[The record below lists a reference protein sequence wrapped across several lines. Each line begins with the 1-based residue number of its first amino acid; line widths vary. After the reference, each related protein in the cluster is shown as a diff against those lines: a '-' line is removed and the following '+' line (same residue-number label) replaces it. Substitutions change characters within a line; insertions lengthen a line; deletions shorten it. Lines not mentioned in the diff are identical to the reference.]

1 MLVLLPWS
9 RLSFFFF
16 LFEGGKNI
24 PRSNLQTSAHSPSLS
39 VAAVHSLTLHIYRH
53 KFTPVLRRKKISGG
67 KPQQREIRGQAAQVG
82 PRLGRKKN
90 PNKHQKCYISQEMHF
105 HCCTQPTPFSCF
117 TDLHLFE
124 VVLQR
129 RSIHKQGRIKIWQ
142 RFQGL
147 PEQRRCVR

>member
-1 MLVLLPWS
+1 MEPPV
-9 RLSFFFF
+9 FFFF
-16 LFEGGKNI
+16 FIRGRKEYSSFK
-24 PRSNLQTSAHSPSLS
+24 PADFRSFS
-39 VAAVHSLTLHIYRH
+39 VAISCCRALANPPYLSPQVYTCSPPEKNQRGETTAEGD
-53 KFTPVLRRKKISGG
+53 KGTGSASGTPFRK
-67 KPQQREIRGQAAQVG
+67 
-82 PRLGRKKN
+82 KKN

-129 RSIHKQGRIKIWQ
+129 RSIHKQGRIKIRQ